1 MASLVKRSDMAFSW
15 RREGR
20 MMWTSG
26 WGHWG
31 SWILATVAA
40 ARTMTGMSCV
50 MVVSRSRGKKLG
62 FASPK
67 DSSLVSAF
75 SLGKG
80 ALSGFRV
87 VVAMD
92 VGGRE
97 EGRLLVTI
105 VRESKGMLSFFV
117 KRMEAEEALRADR
130 RARWRDARGIR
141 RLMVLFSTAD

>member
-1 MASLVKRSDMAFSW
+1 
-15 RREGR
+15 
-20 MMWTSG
+20 
-26 WGHWG
+26 
-31 SWILATVAA
+31 
-40 ARTMTGMSCV
+40 MTGMSCV

-67 DSSLVSAF
+67 ESLLVSAF

-80 ALSGFRV
+80 AFSGFTV

-97 EGRLLVTI
+97 EGRLLVTM

-141 RLMVLFSTAD
+141 RLMVLFSTADCIV